1 MHWKDLKSLA
11 IAVLLI
17 VDAVFI
23 FVIFK
28 HRYTEA
34 YYQKNLIDSSLSVF
48 ETSGLYVDR
57 SFLTKK
63 KERLPVYQGILY
75 SDGLSETTE
84 ALSTRGYLRE
94 INEKGIHLIGADD
107 VYFFGYDFSFSYYTQ
122 ENAEMPSQTLLTEE
136 KVLLDEGE
144 RKNACIR
151 VSSDFLKSLLPEN
164 GKFEYALSCNA
175 VYSFG
180 DENIAV
186 FSVYLENIKTEN
198 EIYCRISDEKVSA
211 ADGLLCTVLPTA
223 RKKAENIGLCN
234 LLFEEKAYIDALD
247 ESERKLSYTLKD
259 VSYSYGVYFDGN
271 VFYLIPLCRITY
283 EDGENRTYNFISGEL
298 YET

>member
-1 MHWKDLKSLA
+1 MHWKDLKTLA

-23 FVIFK
+23 FVILK
-28 HRYTEA
+28 HRHTEI
-34 YYQKNLIDSSLSVF
+34 YYPKNLIDSSISVF

-63 KERLPVYQGILY
+63 KERLPVYQGVLY
-75 SDGLSETTE
+75 SDGLSK
-84 ALSTRGYLRE
+84 AAKSLSQQGYLRQ
-94 INEKGIHLIGADD
+94 IDEKGIHLIGAEDA
-107 VYFFGYDFSFSYYTQ
+107 YFFGYDFSFSYHTQ
-122 ENAEMPSQTLLTEE
+122 EDAEKPSQSLHTEDN
-136 KVLLDEGE
+136 VLLEEGE
-144 RKNACIR
+144 RKSACVRI
-151 VSSDFLKSLLPEN
+151 SADFLKALLPDN
-164 GKFEYALSCNA
+164 GKFEYDLGCNA
-175 VYSFG
+175 VYG
-180 DENIAV
+180 IGEEYIAV

-198 EIYCRISDEKVSA
+198 EIYCRISNEKVSA
-211 ADGLLCTVLPTA
+211 ADGLLCTVLPSA

-247 ESERKLSYTLKD
+247 ESERKLSYILKD

>member
-1 MHWKDLKSLA
+1 MHWKDLKTLA

-17 VDAVFI
+17 VDAAFI
-23 FVIFK
+23 FFIFK
-28 HRYTEA
+28 HRYTEI

-75 SDGLSETTE
+75 SDGLSETTK
-84 ALSTRGYLRE
+84 ALSNRGYLRQ
-94 INEKGIHLIGADD
+94 IDEKGIHWIGAED
-107 VYFFGYDFSFSYYTQ
+107 VYFFGYDFSFSYHAQ
-122 ENAEMPSQTLLTEE
+122 EDAEMPSQSLHTEE
-136 KVLLDEGE
+136 KFLLDEGD
-144 RKNACIR
+144 RKNACVRI
-151 VSSDFLKSLLPEN
+151 SSDFLKALLPTN
-164 GKFEYALSCNA
+164 GKFEYDLGCNA
-175 VYSFG
+175 VYG
-180 DENIAV
+180 IGEEYIAV

-211 ADGLLCTVLPTA
+211 ADGLLCTVLPST

-234 LLFEEKAYIDALD
+234 ILFQEKAYIDALD
-247 ESERKLSYTLKD
+247 ESEKKLSYTLKD

-271 VFYLIPLCRITY
+271 VFYLIPLCRIAY